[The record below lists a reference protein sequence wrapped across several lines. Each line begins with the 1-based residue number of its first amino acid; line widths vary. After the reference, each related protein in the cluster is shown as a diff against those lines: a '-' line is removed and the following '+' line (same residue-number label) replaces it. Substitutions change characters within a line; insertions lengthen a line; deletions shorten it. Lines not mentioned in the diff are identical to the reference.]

1 MLLEQ
6 IADCEELS
14 MFLTSQKWTTFFLGK
29 DYLEF
34 VDKYPKRII
43 ALNKKFWLFKSKG
56 TVFFVES
63 ESCYGHTNRIRI
75 RPFLHIVLSHC

>member
-34 VDKYPKRII
+34 VDKYPKSII
-43 ALNKKFWLFKSKG
+43 VILKK
-56 TVFFVES
+56 
-63 ESCYGHTNRIRI
+63 
-75 RPFLHIVLSHC
+75 